1 MYQNKHQSDP
11 NSVLHSIGATQG
23 MGAAAQPKV
32 TTDTT
37 TEICP
42 TQCAQP
48 IATNPADEE
57 PSSPHILKLMIPEDQ
72 DLSDSE
78 DILQTTIESAK
89 QIQQLAER
97 LKQNQSELAA
107 KEASLDAATIAAQA
121 QLTIEKRL
129 SQLQQQTAQVRLQQR
144 QVMQLQSSIVES
156 HEATKIAIEQLVASE
171 LTDATTLQQMKSIQF
186 EVSERFDYISLRW
199 QQLHDLLENQRI
211 LHQAT
216 RQLRD
221 AA

>member
-1 MYQNKHQSDP
+1 MKPVYFSAAMYQNKHQSDP

-72 DLSDSE
+72 EACESE

-89 QIQQLAER
+89 QIQQPV
-97 LKQNQSELAA
+97 SY
-107 KEASLDAATIAAQA
+107 TH
-121 QLTIEKRL
+121 LTL
-129 SQLQQQTAQVRLQQR
+129 P
-144 QVMQLQSSIVES
+144 
-156 HEATKIAIEQLVASE
+156 
-171 LTDATTLQQMKSIQF
+171 TTPY
-186 EVSERFDYISLRW
+186 V
-199 QQLHDLLENQRI
+199 
-211 LHQAT
+211 
-216 RQLRD
+216 
-221 AA
+221 